1 MAIPH
6 SQPGDLIDVRPL
18 GAALADTRSHALIK
32 SADLEVI
39 RVVLLAGQDMPPHAT
54 AGEITIQCLEGRVG
68 LTCGAGA
75 RELAAGQLILISG
88 GDIHGLRAVNDASLL
103 LTIALKS
110 TAAPS
115 NV

>member
-6 SQPGDLIDVRPL
+6 SQPGDVIEVRPL

-32 SADLEVI
+32 STDLEVI

-54 AGEITIQCLEGRVG
+54 TGEITLQCLEGRVT
-68 LTCGAGA
+68 LTCGGGL
-75 RELAAGQLILISG
+75 RELGAGQLILISG

-110 TAAPS
+110 TSPRP
-115 NV
+115 NP